1 MRGRTKR
8 LRRSRDPNWAWRRAL
23 GHRIQK
29 SAKVYSR
36 KAKNKARF
44 DNDPGLV
51 AFGVE
56 ASQGVSPGAY
66 CAVTRT

>member
-8 LRRSRDPNWAWRRAL
+8 PRRSRDPNWAWRRAL

-36 KAKNKARF
+36 KAKNKARL

-51 AFGVE
+51 AFRAV
-56 ASQGVSPGAY
+56 AIAGAY